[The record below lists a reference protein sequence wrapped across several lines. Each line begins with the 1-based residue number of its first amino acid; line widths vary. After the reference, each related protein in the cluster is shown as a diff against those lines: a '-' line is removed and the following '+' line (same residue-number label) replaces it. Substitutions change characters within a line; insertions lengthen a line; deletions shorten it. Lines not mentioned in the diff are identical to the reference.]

1 MIASQ
6 YQVIVHSLSSERD
19 LYQLLQDQCTSAP
32 AISCPR
38 DVNILLATKKQFLRQ
53 RCLLNSL
60 LILAE
65 LKNTNVVDSTNIS
78 TNIETA
84 VLSTIPSRS
93 QGLPGGQIEGGVGG
107 LWYTLPVHRVRP
119 WSGQCA
125 ASGRGG
131 AQPVRALC
139 RQRGS
144 DPTKIQPDPTQPL
157 SSTDPD
163 RPGAGGRP
171 ACSSW

>member
-1 MIASQ
+1 ML
-6 YQVIVHSLSSERD
+6 VICVQARLD
-19 LYQLLQDQCTSAP
+19 SA
-32 AISCPR
+32 AVSIFVVILVELTNTVF
-38 DVNILLATKKQFLRQ
+38 VN
-53 RCLLNSL
+53 
-60 LILAE
+60 
-65 LKNTNVVDSTNIS
+65 STNIS

-139 RQRGS
+139 RQPGF

-163 RPGAGGRP
+163 RPGAGGEGGGP